1 MKVLIAVALNTW
13 REFVRDRI
21 FYVVLFVALIILGFS
36 YLLASLS
43 IVESAKLL
51 LDFGFAA
58 ASLTGVV
65 MAIFLGTVSVA
76 KEVDNR
82 TIYTILSKPV
92 SRSNY
97 IIGKFLGCG
106 FLLFVSHI
114 VFGFSIYGIIFL
126 AQNNVPPG
134 FIACI
139 FLIFLENLVV
149 LGVSFLCSSLMG
161 TLVAV
166 GATFSLFLAGRSS
179 VTLQMLMEKAE
190 SSEGRVLATVLY
202 YALPNLERFNIRD
215 VVAYGKPFPP
225 EMISYGVCYA
235 VFYLLAT
242 ISISCILF
250 QKRDLP

>member
-1 MKVLIAVALNTW
+1 MKVLFAVALNTW

-21 FYVVLFVALIILGFS
+21 FYVVLFVALVILGFS

-58 ASLTGVV
+58 GSLTGVV
-65 MAIFLGTVSVA
+65 IAIFLGTVSVA

-92 SRSNY
+92 SRANY
-97 IIGKFLGCG
+97 IVGKFLGCAL
-106 FLLFVSHI
+106 LLFASHI
-114 VFGFSIYGIIFL
+114 ALGACIYGIL
-126 AQNNVPPG
+126 LLSQNQVPAG
-134 FIACI
+134 FIPCI
-139 FLIFLENLVV
+139 FLIFLENIVV
-149 LGVSFLCSSLMG
+149 LGISFLCSSLMG

-179 VTLQMLMEKAE
+179 VTLQMLMEKSE
-190 SSEGRVLATVLY
+190 SSEGRILATILY

-215 VVAYGKPFPP
+215 VVAYGKPFPAD
-225 EMISYGVCYA
+225 MISYGCIYA
-235 VFYLLAT
+235 AFYLVAT
-242 ISISCILF
+242 ISVSCILF
-250 QKRDLP
+250 QRRDLP